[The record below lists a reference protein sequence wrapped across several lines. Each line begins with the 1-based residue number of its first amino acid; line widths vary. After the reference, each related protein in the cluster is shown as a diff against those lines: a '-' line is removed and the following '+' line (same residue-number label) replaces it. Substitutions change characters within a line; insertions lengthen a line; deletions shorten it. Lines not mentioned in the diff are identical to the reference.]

1 MKELV
6 FETVVLAVMAVIA
19 HFIGQHSVKLIDR
32 PRGTR
37 GNSLRKAARTKH
49 ATALRKQFRRR
60 NRWSEIETESLISLP
75 SVSFNWAIGTI
86 VGTVMTVLLTVNH
99 VNGMV
104 EIGRSSEHAII
115 YDYIIALGIFYVIGL
130 LIAGWI
136 AEKVIPDAVQARAR
150 RIAHKRVLKGR
161 SIRFYQRR
169 SIDELII
176 ETFKRP
182 K

>member
-1 MKELV
+1 MLKELLV
-6 FETVVLAVMAVIA
+6 ETVVLAIMAVIA

-32 PRGTR
+32 PRVD
-37 GNSLRKAARTKH
+37 SSARKVARVKH
-49 ATALRKQFRRR
+49 AIALREQFKRR
-60 NRWSEIETESLISLP
+60 NKWSEIETESLISLP
-75 SVSFNWAIGTI
+75 SVSFNWTIGTI

-136 AEKVIPDAVQARAR
+136 AEKVIPDAAQARAR
-150 RIAHKRVLKGR
+150 KIAHKRVLKGR

>member
-1 MKELV
+1 MLKELLV
-6 FETVVLAVMAVIA
+6 ETVVLAIMAVIA
-19 HFIGQHSVKLIDR
+19 HFMGWQSVKLIDR

-37 GNSLRKAARTKH
+37 VVRKAARTKH
-49 ATALRKQFRRR
+49 ATALREQFRRR
-60 NRWSEIETESLISLP
+60 NKWSEVETESLISLP
-75 SVSFNWAIGTI
+75 SVSFNWTIGTI

-136 AEKVIPDAVQARAR
+136 AEKVIPDAAQARAR
-150 RIAHKRVLKGR
+150 KIAHKRVLKGR
-161 SIRFYQRR
+161 SIRFSQRR